1 MSIADFQRWCRTV
14 HLALGVSSVDN
25 EDQLVKLQAGPTGCD
40 VIFPSDYMVAEMI
53 ELGLLAEIDVD
64 QLSLD
69 YSLNDNDTEREHLV
83 TSPFLVRIAE

>member
-1 MSIADFQRWCRTV
+1 M
-14 HLALGVSSVDN
+14 
-25 EDQLVKLQAGPTGCD
+25 TGFD
-40 VIFPSDYMVAEMI
+40 VIFPSDYTVAEMI

-83 TSPFLVRIAE
+83 TLPFLVRIAE

>member
-1 MSIADFQRWCRTV
+1 M
-14 HLALGVSSVDN
+14 
-25 EDQLVKLQAGPTGCD
+25 TGFD
-40 VIFPSDYMVAEMI
+40 VIFPSDYTVAEMI

-69 YSLNDNDTEREHLV
+69 YSPNDTEREHLV